1 MDSRHYAAE
10 VDVLG
15 DPSARLAMFREAM
28 DAGGYRRIGALSP
41 DMGPAALGQHFTFR
55 ETATTGVG
63 GTATITTDPA
73 RRVSNARE

>member
-1 MDSRHYAAE
+1 VDARHYAAE

-41 DMGPAALGQHFTFR
+41 DMGPAAPGQHFTFR
-55 ETATTGVG
+55 ETATMHWCGWHRHHHDGPRPEGV
-63 GTATITTDPA
+63 
-73 RRVSNARE
+73 